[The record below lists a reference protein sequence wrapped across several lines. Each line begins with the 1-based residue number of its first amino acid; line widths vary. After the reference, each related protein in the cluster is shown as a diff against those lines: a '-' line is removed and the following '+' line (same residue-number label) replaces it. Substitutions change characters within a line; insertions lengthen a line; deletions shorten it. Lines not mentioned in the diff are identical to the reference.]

1 MMTFHKIFESD
12 VLSKPERVRR
22 TLDLKPVDRV
32 ALHDQVSFNPGVISL
47 YTGKAIHGFSFTYE
61 DICAVIRK
69 TLDAC
74 FPPAAPRGTD
84 RITDGEGFVIQH
96 DNWTSWTVSRPFH
109 DVAGA
114 REYLLRRTDLLRNA
128 RFDPERARRQFR
140 ERMQKLQAL
149 IGDTVII
156 DTSSAVGLCGCWS
169 RVGIELFSYLY
180 ADEPDVASDFIE
192 AYVTNEIRRVHA
204 IADPGLSPVILI
216 ADDFATKRGPIFS
229 PPFLRKEHF
238 PRLRRLT
245 DAWHSHGLKVIY
257 HSDGNWKAVIPDMV
271 ACGVDGF
278 YCLEPGNGMD
288 IVELKNAWPGHV
300 WAGGLDGVDLMER
313 GTPAEVTREVQRHIV
328 ETNALQ
334 TGGMFVG
341 TSSEVNPPIKPENYR
356 AMVDAVGHMLPTPRY
371 GNKSSD

>member
-1 MMTFHKIFESD
+1 MTFDKIFDSD
-12 VLSKPERVRR
+12 TVSKQERIRR
-22 TLDLKPVDRV
+22 TLDLRPVDRV
-32 ALHDQVSFNPGVISL
+32 ALHDQVSFNPGVIAM
-47 YTGKAIHGFSFTYE
+47 YTGKAIHGFNYTYE
-61 DICAVIRK
+61 DICTVIRK

-84 RITDGEGFVIQH
+84 RITDAEGFVIQH

-109 DVAGA
+109 DVGGA
-114 REYLLRRTDLLRNA
+114 REYLLRRTDSLRSTKL
-128 RFDPERARRQFR
+128 DQERARAQFR

-156 DTSSAVGLCGCWS
+156 DTSSAVGLCACWS

-180 ADEPDVASDFIE
+180 ADDPEVASGFID
-192 AYVTNEIRRVHA
+192 AYVLNEIRRVHA
-204 IADPGLSPVILI
+204 IADRSLSPVILI

-229 PPFLRKEHF
+229 PAFLRKEHF
-238 PRLRRLT
+238 PRLKRLT

-257 HSDGNWKAVIPDMV
+257 HSDGNWKAVIPDMI

-288 IVELKNAWPGHV
+288 IVELKNAWPRHV
-300 WAGGLDGVDLMER
+300 WAGGVDGVDLMER
-313 GTPAEVTREVQRHIV
+313 GTPDQVAKEVRRHIV

-341 TSSEVNPPIKPENYR
+341 TSSEVNPPIRPENYR
-356 AMVDAVGHMLPTPRY
+356 AMIDAVGHMRTTLGY
-371 GNKSSD
+371 GNRPSD